1 MKRYILTIC
10 LLFGI
15 VASSF
20 AQASIRKLV
29 KSGDEALEQGKYYS
43 ALQYYSEAI
52 ERDDTNKDVWYKF
65 GTAAYKQHAYKTA
78 RTAFYHLVE
87 DLESD
92 STTYEDAVFLLADL
106 SLIDSKYE
114 DAQRYF
120 KLYLS
125 EFGGNDS
132 LLDIKATVGLSSAV
146 WAQEQIDVS
155 IRNVEHLDEKVNS
168 NDSEHSPVWVNE
180 SLDFVSM
187 KFGETKEGRKYSKVL
202 NNKDEMTTI
211 VESGA
216 NFNENAY
223 LTSDPSYSKD
233 DSLMVY
239 TKCDFDEN
247 DQINCK
253 IYYRVLDKNGYYK
266 LGKSVG
272 NQVNVEGFTSTH
284 PTIVEI
290 DSVVYIYFTSNRP
303 GGVGSYDIWYTEM
316 SETMDFSSPENLS
329 SINTKLDD
337 ITPYFMHAESKLYFS
352 SNGRPGY
359 GGYDVYKSKMESAH
373 NFVAVEN
380 MGMDVNSSYNDIH
393 FSESEDA
400 QHSFVSSNREGSMY
414 AEDSFETCCYDIYRV
429 EPRDCHVDLL
439 ALIFDKVDS
448 TMLLGTHVIVRE
460 KESQVIVYNKTLDG
474 SNEAI
479 TELDCLKD
487 YLITASKEGYIPETV
502 EMRLTEE
509 GMELNDGEKEQKIYL
524 EPSIVDLNL
533 SVYDI
538 DTNEEL
544 AEATVELVSLKSG
557 EESKQ
562 FNPDNNSF
570 IFPVEPGGSYVI
582 RTTRP
587 GYEPDETDVF
597 IPSGTKIVEKQILLK
612 KTPIEIKII
621 SLKEVLPIRLFFDN
635 DEPVP
640 NSKDTVT
647 TIQYSATYDAFYSRK
662 EKFSK
667 IYARSYKGSER
678 VDAIGRVD
686 DFFEG
691 ELKRNFNNLNIFM
704 STLVEVLEA
713 GRTVNLYFRGY
724 SSPVAVSEYN
734 YFLGKRRV
742 VSMLLEVT
750 RYRDGVFNEYIENG
764 QLILTERS
772 FGESSAPVGIS
783 DDRSDPSKSIYSPE
797 ASFERRVEI
806 EEIQVKRNKKGK

>member
-1 MKRYILTIC
+1 MKQYILTFC
-10 LLFGI
+10 LLSGFI
-15 VASSF
+15 ASSF
-20 AQASIRKLV
+20 AQASYRKLV

-52 ERDDTNKDVWYKF
+52 ERDETNKEVWYKF

-78 RTAFYHLVE
+78 QTAFYHLVE

-92 STTYEDAVFLLADL
+92 STEYEDAVFLLADL

-132 LLDIKATVGLSSAV
+132 LLDLKATVGLSSAV
-146 WAQEQIDVS
+146 WVQEQIDAP
-155 IRNVEHLDEKVNS
+155 IRNTEHLDEKVNS
-168 NDSEHSPVWVNE
+168 NDSEHSPVWNKE

-187 KFGETKEGRKYSKVL
+187 KFGETREGRKYSKVL
-202 NNKDEMTTI
+202 NHSDSLTTI
-211 VESGA
+211 VEAAA
-216 NFNENAY
+216 NFNEDAY

-239 TKCDFDEN
+239 TKCDFNEN
-247 DQINCK
+247 DEINCK
-253 IYYRVLDKNGYYK
+253 VYYRVLDQNGYYQ

-272 NQVNVEGFTSTH
+272 NQVNLDGYTSTH
-284 PTIVEI
+284 PTIVEV
-290 DSVVYIYFTSNRP
+290 DSIVYLYFTSNRP
-303 GGVGSYDIWYTEM
+303 GGTGGYDIWY
-316 SETMDFSSPENLS
+316 SRLSDNMDFGSPENLAS
-329 SINTKLDD
+329 VNTKLDD

-359 GGYDVYKSKMESAH
+359 GGYDVFESKMESVH
-373 NFVAVEN
+373 NFVDVKN

-414 AEDSFETCCYDIYRV
+414 AESSFATCCYDIYRV
-429 EPRDCHVDLL
+429 EARDCRVDLM

-448 TMLLGTHVIVRE
+448 TRLLGTHLIVRE
-460 KESQVIVYNKTLDG
+460 KESQVIVFNQTLDD

-479 TELDCLKD
+479 AELDCLKD
-487 YLITASKEGYIPETV
+487 YLITANKDGYIPETIEV
-502 EMRLTEE
+502 TLSEE
-509 GMELNDGEKEQKIYL
+509 GMELNEGEKEQKIYL

-533 SVYDI
+533 TVFDI
-538 DTNEEL
+538 DTKEVL
-544 AEATVELVSLKSG
+544 KEATIEIVSLDTGK
-557 EESKQ
+557 ESKR
-562 FNPDNNSF
+562 FNPENNSF
-570 IFPVEPGGSYVI
+570 VFPVEPGRSYVI

-597 IPSGTKIVEKQILLK
+597 IPSGTKTVEKQIFLK

-635 DEPVP
+635 DAPVP
-640 NSKDTVT
+640 NSMDTVT
-647 TIQYSATYDAFYSRK
+647 TIQYSETYDDFYARK
-662 EKFSK
+662 EKFEK
-667 IYARSYKGSER
+667 IYGRSYRGSER

-691 ELKRNFNNLNIFM
+691 ELKRNFNNLNKFM

-750 RYRDGVFNEYIENG
+750 RYRGGVFNQYIDNG

-772 FGESSAPVGIS
+772 FGESSAPIGIS

-806 EEIQVKRNKKGK
+806 EEIQVNRDNK